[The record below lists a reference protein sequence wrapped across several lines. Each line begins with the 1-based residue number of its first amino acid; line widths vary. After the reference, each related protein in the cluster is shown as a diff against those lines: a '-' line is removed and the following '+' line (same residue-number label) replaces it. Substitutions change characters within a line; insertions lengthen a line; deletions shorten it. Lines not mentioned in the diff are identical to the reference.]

1 MIVHLVFR
9 SKPVLVQEQIPTLDR
24 IGFGSR
30 GEGCFELAKWAAEV
44 LTLATPKTTIE
55 MMSNPFR

>member
-1 MIVHLVFR
+1 V
-9 SKPVLVQEQIPTLDR
+9 SVQDQIPTLDR

-44 LTLATPKTTIE
+44 FALATPKTTIE
-55 MMSNPFR
+55 MLTNPFR